1 VFGTLIVVLGA
12 AGLFVQACALGL
24 AVGVVVGAA
33 GSLQMCVRTHACQ
46 HEHCMRA
53 WACECMRAC
62 AFACTRT

>member
-1 VFGTLIVVLGA
+1 VVLGA

-33 GSLQMCVRTHACQ
+33 GSLCTCLCKCLCVHMRACMCIACV

-53 WACECMRAC
+53 
-62 AFACTRT
+62 